1 MFQLQ
6 GAEWLVVLSVGGLIV
21 SLVIAPL
28 FVAKAARDK
37 GRSYGAWYAIT
48 AVLGVSLCFVGW
60 IIPAI
65 IVATMKPEA
74 SDHATAPPGSASTAP
89 PRPTKRCPACADDV
103 LADARRCKHCGQDLT
118 DAMALAPLP
127 TSKTEE
133 GPRSPRDQMP
143 FPLEGVN
150 STVTTD
156 DDRCERGHGDHHP
169 PIATGEAP

>member
-6 GAEWLVVLSVGGLIV
+6 GAEWLVVLTVGGLIV

-48 AVLGVSLCFVGW
+48 AVLGVGLCFVGW
-60 IIPAI
+60 IIAAI
-65 IVATMKPEA
+65 IVATMQPGA
-74 SDHATAPPGSASTAP
+74 STAPPGSASTAP
-89 PRPTKRCPACADDV
+89 PRPTKRCPACAEDV

>member
-6 GAEWLVVLSVGGLIV
+6 GAEWLVVLTVGGLIV

-37 GRSYGAWYAIT
+37 GRSYVAWYAIT

-74 SDHATAPPGSASTAP
+74 SDHATAPPGSHPRRLPAP
-89 PRPTKRCPACADDV
+89 RRDAPHALKTSSPTP
-103 LADARRCKHCGQDLT
+103 ADANT
-118 DAMALAPLP
+118 A
-127 TSKTEE
+127 
-133 GPRSPRDQMP
+133 
-143 FPLEGVN
+143 
-150 STVTTD
+150 
-156 DDRCERGHGDHHP
+156 DR
-169 PIATGEAP
+169 T